1 MDLFD
6 GEVTT
11 ADKIDRPQRALD
23 REAFD
28 DFMKRNPM
36 AGGGMLVQPGFG
48 GARQGYKD
56 ENIRKTRAGVE
67 VSDKKT
73 KVFKYPRK
81 NFQGKTI
88 YYKTPQITR
97 EGIEGI
103 PKNVGT
109 KLSRPQDGKQ
119 YQVSTRDKN
128 YLFKTEKQAVD
139 FYNKNIK
146 KGSGAQIKDTFDKQ
160 SKELKEFFKKPE
172 IYKRYYDGPLNAS
185 SIDKIWLSLTSAQKR
200 QAKQLLATQG
210 KNIKE
215 AAKLTKQGYIRVTDL
230 ADELGRTS
238 SLELIQSMKN
248 SQKFK
253 KLFPNYLDGMIT
265 ASNNTKWIKTTP
277 STLIKLKQW
286 ANDPL
291 PSGLRE
297 STIKNV
303 QTAFKDKK
311 LMDYWKNWKPG
322 TPIDQKL
329 IDSVHGK
336 KGSAYTMMQL
346 GRTLQGKEPIEGVR
360 KNVALGNKIIE
371 AVRYKA
377 KEFGDWHTAAYKY
390 AKQDMDTFLPPGKS
404 GTTFADY
411 QRLLTKSLNDVGL
424 EGFQVDEINALRSGV
439 RGGTQPYS
447 VFSQI
452 LEGKYN
458 QGLKRRFDG
467 ENAKNQ
473 MKLNK
478 ALSMGD
484 NETIRFRPKGASNAI
499 TMGKKDYVNYI
510 LKLQN
515 DQVDDFFTKAP
526 QLKGRVSLPK
536 FDLRDPRTVYGSRFN
551 TFDPGVQKAIL
562 KNFQEVGYTVDVG
575 KKALTQKELLTE
587 LTSGDKVRLARIG
600 CPGKA
605 TGGRI
610 GYFEG
615 QNLTACAIKGAERIK
630 NDPINLTG
638 GDQQN
643 LRALGKSVK
652 AVRFLK
658 NFLGPAAIAGE
669 LIFEGGFAAN
679 KFMSEGVPLKQALGE
694 SYINKFVLGPKTQ
707 IDVEAERAK
716 EFAKGEEFAMA
727 ERGRRMR
734 PFMAQ
739 SATADAQ
746 RLKKR
751 EEEMKALYPQL
762 DMVNLSNKQID
773 ESLAAQG
780 VYSPFTLGFGMQQKQ
795 PGIGDMRYNEDVAY
809 DEIRDIFNKGAEEDI
824 KRQQMQS
831 IAEAGGVANL
841 AKGGRAGFKLGS
853 VRKGVLSLIEEGV
866 KKTPKDTTT
875 ELDKLIKK
883 TLDEDLFDKK
893 DRIVDSINISEAK
906 KRRNYPYNM
915 RVQEEPKNLDFYTA
929 IKESNFR
936 TKTGPYFD
944 RIRRARENKA
954 GGGLL
959 KQAGDRSGPPPE
971 SGPNPQGLQGLMK
984 RGMKI

>member
-1 MDLFD
+1 MDLDEFIQLVKEQQGVD
-6 GEVTT
+6 LSDVLTT
-11 ADKIDRPQRALD
+11 ADKIKPPP
-23 REAFD
+23 ENPYKAFMD
-28 DFMKRNPM
+28 RNPL
-36 AGGGMLVQPGFG
+36 AGGGMLVQPSADG
-48 GARQGYKD
+48 RRPGYRD

-103 PKNVGT
+103 PNTVGT

-119 YQVSTRDKN
+119 YQVSTKDKN

-200 QAKQLLATQG
+200 QAKQLLETQG

-215 AAKLTKQGYIRVTDL
+215 AAKLTKQGYIRVSDL
-230 ADELGRTS
+230 ADKLGRTS
-238 SLELIQSMKN
+238 SLELIRSMKN

-277 STLIKLKQW
+277 STLTKLKQW
-286 ANDPL
+286 ADDPL

-311 LMDYWKNWKPG
+311 LMNYWKNWKPG

-346 GRTLQGKEPIEGVR
+346 GRTLQGKEPIEGVT

-404 GTTFADY
+404 GTTFGDY

-473 MKLNK
+473 MKLSK

-499 TMGKKDYVNYI
+499 TMGKQDYVKYI
-510 LKLQN
+510 IKLQN

-526 QLKGRVSLPK
+526 QLKGKISLPK
-536 FDLRDPRTVYGSRFN
+536 FDLRDPKTVYGSRFN
-551 TFDPGVQKAIL
+551 TLDPGVQKAIL

-575 KKALTQKELLTE
+575 KKALTQKELLNKIGT
-587 LTSGDKVRLARIG
+587 LG
-600 CPGKA
+600 CPTKKFQL
-605 TGGRI
+605 GGRVNFSN
-610 GYFEG
+610 GSTCV
-615 QNLTACAIKGAERIK
+615 LKGKQKLENIILK
-630 NDPINLTG
+630 G
-638 GDQQN
+638 GAKGKELDLAKTI
-643 LRALGKSVK
+643 LRAGSG
-652 AVRFLK
+652 LK
-658 NFLGPAAIAGE
+658 NMASIRGILGPAALAFTVGTEAGLVGYDMLSKGE
-669 LIFEGGFAAN
+669 TLREAFGN
-679 KFMSEGVPLKQALGE
+679 SLLNYALGKDYQIDPQE
-694 SYINKFVLGPKTQ
+694 ELFKRFKGLGYDDQQIGSIKRAFDTLNTINTGKNLVTDFEQQFTDNVVSRGQPEEFMMDEDQFISDTAGQRAEQNLKDAQERLIAFNQSLKEVDRPGGMKKEDVLNEYFSSGKYAEDLKLATQAEKEANLQKLTSAGPKFVGSVFPKFEQQRQIDINK
-707 IDVEAERAK
+707 
-716 EFAKGEEFAMA
+716 
-727 ERGRRMR
+727 
-734 PFMAQ
+734 
-739 SATADAQ
+739 
-746 RLKKR
+746 
-751 EEEMKALYPQL
+751 
-762 DMVNLSNKQID
+762 NL
-773 ESLAAQG
+773 
-780 VYSPFTLGFGMQQKQ
+780 
-795 PGIGDMRYNEDVAY
+795 
-809 DEIRDIFNKGAEEDI
+809 
-824 KRQQMQS
+824 
-831 IAEAGGVANL
+831 
-841 AKGGRAGFKLGS
+841 
-853 VRKGVLSLIEEGV
+853 GVLVNPAFNIPVNGRTYGEGLGAV
-866 KKTPKDTTT
+866 AFIPGKTVGG
-875 ELDKLIKK
+875 LYG
-883 TLDEDLFDKK
+883 F
-893 DRIVDSINISEAK
+893 
-906 KRRNYPYNM
+906 
-915 RVQEEPKNLDFYTA
+915 
-929 IKESNFR
+929 
-936 TKTGPYFD
+936 
-944 RIRRARENKA
+944 A
-954 GGGLL
+954 GGGIA
-959 KQAGDRSGPPPE
+959 KIAGVDKGPPPE
-971 SGPNPQGLQGLMK
+971 SGPNSQGLSGLFK
-984 RGMKI
+984 RVKNI